1 MFEFVAHQK
10 PNARQ
15 ETENGFNV
23 HIGGSYSN
31 SHSYRF
37 KKYIFVV
44 VQSASFKENFCY
56 HTTPSVV
63 TPKLRRYLV
72 ENIYL
77 ANQYESLPPPQAI
90 L

>member
-1 MFEFVAHQK
+1 MFEFVAHQR

-37 KKYIFVV
+37 KNYIFVV
-44 VQSASFKENFCY
+44 VQSGVFLCHLKRI
-56 HTTPSVV
+56 SVAV
-63 TPKLRRYLV
+63 PH
-72 ENIYL
+72 
-77 ANQYESLPPPQAI
+77 PQ
-90 L
+90 